1 MVCIYVAISMKYP
14 VGKMPKSSLKEC
26 VFVKSA
32 LKIQC
37 VKNTL
42 QQTAFSA
49 ICPLGGINNS
59 KD

>member
-32 LKIQC
+32 LKIPTGWNQ
-37 VKNTL
+37 
-42 QQTAFSA
+42 
-49 ICPLGGINNS
+49 
-59 KD
+59 